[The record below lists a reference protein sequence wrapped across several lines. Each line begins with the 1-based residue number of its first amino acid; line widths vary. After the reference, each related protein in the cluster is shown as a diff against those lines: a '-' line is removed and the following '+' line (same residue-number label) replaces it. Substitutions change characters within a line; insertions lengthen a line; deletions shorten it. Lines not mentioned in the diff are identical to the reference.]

1 MDYERKTR
9 VIANSCYN
17 LGLEQAGLRD
27 LSGAA
32 GYLKKSLHFNK
43 YMTDARNLLGLIYYE
58 MGEVGEAL
66 VQWVISMNLQPE
78 QNRADYY
85 LGELKRRK
93 GAMETEK
100 RLVSRFNQALVYAQ
114 NGSLDLAVLQLN
126 KVVEGKPNF
135 VKAQLLLALL
145 CMVREDY
152 KKAGKAVY
160 KVLQVDRS
168 NSKALR
174 YRTLLKGEEAKEK
187 REKDPER
194 ERRRLK
200 NVLSHR
206 QMQDD
211 DVILPPSYRESTRD
225 QAVWYILAGL
235 LIGAFVIFFLVM
247 PASQKAINAGH
258 NREMLKYS
266 EELSKANQKAAGLE
280 EELAALEEEKGKSEA
295 QLLSLTTDSGSV
307 LAQYQGVIGILQAFQ
322 KADFATG
329 AKIFTGLNS
338 ELITSPDVLAV
349 VAEIHS
355 QMVQQG
361 VPVLESLGDK
371 AQEGGDSQAAL
382 SYYLK
387 CVELKQDSWQ
397 AKYKAAL
404 IYKEMGEK
412 EAAGSLFTDIVNNSK
427 DEALSAR
434 AKAERGF

>member
-152 KKAGKAVY
+152 KKA
-160 KVLQVDRS
+160 
-168 NSKALR
+168 
-174 YRTLLKGEEAKEK
+174 
-187 REKDPER
+187 
-194 ERRRLK
+194 
-200 NVLSHR
+200 
-206 QMQDD
+206 
-211 DVILPPSYRESTRD
+211 
-225 QAVWYILAGL
+225 
-235 LIGAFVIFFLVM
+235 
-247 PASQKAINAGH
+247 
-258 NREMLKYS
+258 
-266 EELSKANQKAAGLE
+266 
-280 EELAALEEEKGKSEA
+280 
-295 QLLSLTTDSGSV
+295 
-307 LAQYQGVIGILQAFQ
+307 
-322 KADFATG
+322 
-329 AKIFTGLNS
+329 
-338 ELITSPDVLAV
+338 
-349 VAEIHS
+349 
-355 QMVQQG
+355 
-361 VPVLESLGDK
+361 
-371 AQEGGDSQAAL
+371 
-382 SYYLK
+382 
-387 CVELKQDSWQ
+387 
-397 AKYKAAL
+397 
-404 IYKEMGEK
+404 
-412 EAAGSLFTDIVNNSK
+412 
-427 DEALSAR
+427 
-434 AKAERGF
+434 